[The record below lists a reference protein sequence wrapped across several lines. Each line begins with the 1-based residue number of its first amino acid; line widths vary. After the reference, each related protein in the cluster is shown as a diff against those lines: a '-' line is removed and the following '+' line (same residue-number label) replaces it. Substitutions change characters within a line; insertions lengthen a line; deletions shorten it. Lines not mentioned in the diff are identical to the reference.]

1 MLEQRSVVL
10 DGDDRQTTQAD
21 LDRTLMTTFCR
32 VLDGSRLPP
41 MAVMRMMAEALG
53 SVYRQVAAAHRDQ
66 SCPCGWQPTSE
77 RDIEAMQA
85 AVGDAATAKP
95 VVNLELMETI
105 GRA

>member
-1 MLEQRSVVL
+1 MLEQRKVVS
-10 DGDDRQTTQAD
+10 DGDDSQTTQAD

-53 SVYRQVAAAHRDQ
+53 SVYRQVAAAHQNQ

-77 RDIEAMQA
+77 RDIETMLA
-85 AVGDAATAKP
+85 AVGDAAMVKP
-95 VVNLELMETI
+95 AVNLELMETV